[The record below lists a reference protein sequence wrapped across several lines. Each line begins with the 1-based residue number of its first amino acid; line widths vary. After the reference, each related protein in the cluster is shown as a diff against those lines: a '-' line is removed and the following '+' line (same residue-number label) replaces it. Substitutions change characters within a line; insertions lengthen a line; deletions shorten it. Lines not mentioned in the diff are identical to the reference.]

1 MWERQAY
8 TGMANII
15 KLQGK
20 RFNWLQLGIIVSV
33 LTIILVAAFFF
44 FKPQI
49 TAPPRQDST
58 STAAQE
64 AQKNFTEA
72 DKAATAGDYAKGQTI
87 LDDALSNAVSNQT
100 ATNTTTTNSSLSD
113 IYLQKA
119 TLALN
124 NLQNQDAVT
133 FAKKAEALNPTRIT
147 ATVLAQ
153 AAEQV
158 GDKALALQYYT
169 LVVARTTEQ
178 EQQLA
183 PDDFAYY
190 QSKVKELTN

>member
-1 MWERQAY
+1 
-8 TGMANII
+8 MANII

-44 FKPQI
+44 FKPQV
-49 TAPPRQDST
+49 TTPPRADSP

-64 AQKNFTEA
+64 AQKNFTAA

-87 LDDALSNAVSNQT
+87 LDDALSNAVSQQT
-100 ATNTTTTNSSLSD
+100 AASTSTTNSSLSD

-133 FAKKAEALNPTRIT
+133 FAKKAEALSPTRIT

-158 GDKALALQYYT
+158 GDKKLALQYYT